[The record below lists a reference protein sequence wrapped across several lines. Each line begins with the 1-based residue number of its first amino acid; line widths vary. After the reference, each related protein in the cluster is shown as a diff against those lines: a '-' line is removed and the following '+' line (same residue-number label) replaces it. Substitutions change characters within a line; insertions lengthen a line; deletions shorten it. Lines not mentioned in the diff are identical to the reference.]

1 MDDRKKPLLNKDS
14 VVLVTGGAKGI
25 TSQCAIGIAEA
36 AGCTFILVGRSQFE
50 KSEPEWAKGVEKVA
64 ELKKKAIEYF
74 KKNEEKLSPKKIDKH
89 INRVLSNREIAHTIG
104 AIESHGGKA
113 VYVSAD
119 ITDEEVFCARVK
131 SEEKK
136 TGSITGVI
144 HGAGNLADKLI
155 ENKTERDYDLVVNT
169 KVNGLRSIIHCV
181 DAEKLDFVVLFSS
194 VAGFFGNIGQTD
206 YAIANEVLNKS
217 AYILQRSLLHCLVIS
232 INWGPWDSGMVTPQL
247 KKYFESHNIPL
258 ISAEQGIEKL
268 LEELTNEN
276 PKNPQT
282 VIGGSLIQS
291 PKAHPFAEEPLVIHR
306 TISLKDNPFVEDH
319 RIGQSPVLPA
329 TCASAW
335 LIDACESINLGWQF
349 HRMEDF
355 KVLKGI
361 TFDEN
366 DHEFELVIK
375 RLPTDK
381 QGERVFDVMVV
392 SENGNNGRKKFHYS
406 GMVVLMKDF
415 PQSPRHPELAEY
427 FDQKELFKNGSEY
440 YHDGTLF
447 HGPSFKGIQSV
458 MIPDEKRIVSRIYL
472 PQISCIKQGQFVA
485 GSVNAFLN
493 DAIVQNI
500 LIWSQETYQS
510 PCLPSRLHEW
520 IQYKSLSFDTPAWAV
535 LTIGFHNQYA
545 VSGDIVV
552 VDDEGNEYF
561 HFTGLEGTISKQL
574 NRYIGR
580 KAN

>member
-1 MDDRKKPLLNKDS
+1 MSDRKKQVLNKDS

-36 AGCTFILVGRSQFE
+36 VGCTFILVGRSQFE
-50 KSEPEWAKGVEKVA
+50 KSEPEWAKGVEEA
-64 ELKKKAIEYF
+64 EELKKKVIEYL
-74 KKNEEKLSPKKIDKH
+74 KQNDEKLSPQIVEKQ
-89 INRVLSNREIAHTIG
+89 INQILSSREIAHTIK
-104 AIESHGGKA
+104 AIEAHGGKA

-119 ITDEEVFCARVK
+119 ITDEETFSARIR

-136 TGSITGVI
+136 AGSISGVI

-155 ENKTERDYDLVVNT
+155 ENKTEKDYDLVVNT

-181 DAEKLDFVVLFSS
+181 DAEKLDFLVLFSS
-194 VAGFFGNIGQTD
+194 VAGFFGNVGQTD

-217 AYILQRSLLHCLVIS
+217 AYILQRSLPNCFVMS

-247 KKYFESHNIPL
+247 KKYFEHHNIPL

-268 LEELTNEN
+268 LGELMSEN
-276 PKNPQT
+276 PKTPQT
-282 VIGGSLIQS
+282 VIGGSLIQ
-291 PKAHPFAEEPLVIHR
+291 PKEMHPFSEEDLVIHR
-306 TISLKDNPFVEDH
+306 TISLKENPFVEDH

-335 LIDACESINLGWQF
+335 LINACESINPGWQF

-366 DHEFELVIK
+366 DHEFDLLIK
-375 RLPTDK
+375 SLPTDK
-381 QGERVFDVMVV
+381 QDERAFDVMVV

-406 GMVVLMKDF
+406 GMVILVKDL
-415 PQSPRHPELAEY
+415 PQSPKHVELEEY
-427 FDQKELFKNGSEY
+427 FDQKDQYKDGSEY

-447 HGPSFKGIQSV
+447 HGPSFQGIRSV
-458 MIPDEKRIVSRIYL
+458 LVPDEKKIVSRIYL
-472 PQISCIKQGQFVA
+472 PNISPSEQGQFMA
-485 GSVNAFLN
+485 GSVNPFLN

-500 LIWSQETYQS
+500 LLWSQETYHA

-520 IQYKSLSFDTPAWAV
+520 IQYRSLSFDTPAWAV

-552 VDDEGNEYF
+552 VDDAGKEYF
-561 HFTGLEGTISKQL
+561 HFTGLEGTVSKQL

-580 KAN
+580 KAD